1 MSPDVI
7 SPIISPS
14 REQEPNAV
22 GLSLTK
28 MHGEIEDAVARTAD
42 RGDANLHYFDGL
54 SMFGEDLVQD
64 YLPAQVHPNGD
75 GYEIMGRNFSNV
87 VFKKITVP
95 GV

>member
-14 REQEPNAV
+14 REEELNAV

-28 MHGEIEDAVARTAD
+28 MRSEIEDAVARTAD
-42 RGDANLHYFDGL
+42 CGDANLHYFDGL
-54 SMFGEDLVQD
+54 QLFGDDLVQD
-64 YLPAQVHPNGD
+64 YLPDQVRPNGD

>member
-7 SPIISPS
+7 SPIISPP
-14 REQEPNAV
+14 REQELNAV

-28 MHGEIEDAVARTAD
+28 MRSEIQDAVARMAD
-42 RGDANLHYFDGL
+42 CGDAKLHYFDGL
-54 SMFGEDLVQD
+54 QLFGEDLVED
-64 YLPAQVHPNGD
+64 HLPDQVHPNGD
-75 GYEIMGRNFSNV
+75 GDEIMGRNFSNV

>member
-7 SPIISPS
+7 SPIISPP
-14 REQEPNAV
+14 REEQLNAL

-28 MHGEIEDAVARTAD
+28 MRSEIEDAVARMAD
-42 RGDANLHYFDGL
+42 RGDANLHCFDEL
-54 SMFGEDLVQD
+54 SIFGEDLVED
-64 YLPAQVHPNGD
+64 HLPDQVHPNGD

-87 VFKKITVP
+87 VFEKITVP